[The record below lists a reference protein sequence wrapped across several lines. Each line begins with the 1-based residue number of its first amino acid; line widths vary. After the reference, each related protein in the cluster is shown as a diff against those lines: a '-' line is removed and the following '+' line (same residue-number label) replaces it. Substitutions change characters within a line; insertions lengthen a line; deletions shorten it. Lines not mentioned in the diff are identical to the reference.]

1 MPDFLE
7 TTVDKFTF
15 KVATDRF
22 YNAEGVWAKDENGR
36 VRIGLSDFVQQ
47 RSGDVAFAEIKPA
60 GTVLAAGEE
69 VAVIETIK
77 VNITYTSPVKAIIVE
92 VNPAMNDAPEA
103 INQDPYGAARGWPA
117 VHPSGWQVCLLP
129 IGKAR
134 NHGDRETGWYPGRAG
149 PVCSRGKNPHS
160 SGLVRLPFLFC
171 IICHS
176 LSVKTDRNQ
185 RPFHN

>member
-1 MPDFLE
+1 MPAFLE

-15 KVATDRF
+15 KVAADRF
-22 YNAEGVWAKDENGR
+22 YNGEGVWGKEENGH

-77 VNITYTSPVKAIIVE
+77 VNVSYTSPVNGKIVE

-103 INQDPYGAARGWPA
+103 INQDPYGAGWLA
-117 VHPSGWQVCLLP
+117 VMDVVNWDADCAKLLDP
-129 IGKAR
+129 QAYFKIMKGQAEEEAK
-134 NHGDRETGWYPGRAG
+134 
-149 PVCSRGKNPHS
+149 K
-160 SGLVRLPFLFC
+160 L
-171 IICHS
+171 
-176 LSVKTDRNQ
+176 
-185 RPFHN
+185 